1 MSMLN
6 FKHGLYGN
14 LFNADGSNKVAI
26 ANGTIYVT
34 TDEKAMYVDLDGKR
48 IRLSQIVNIPD
59 TQTWQNLTPPYST
72 EAFYYIV
79 DANALLKYTG
89 TAWVQINST
98 AELDALL
105 AGLGFY
111 SVAPQNPKDGDILV
125 NDDGTVSIYDSK
137 AEGTKWVS
145 YGTVGSKLIDLS
157 SRVATLETTV
167 AGHGTDITN
176 LKAKDTAL
184 EAASAETRKAVGFL
198 GKLDATPET
207 GTLGQTVL
215 VGEQVYIWLA
225 AAGET
230 PAGWQPIDSLGKRVE
245 DLKARIE
252 DVAAAAGDQ
261 TAVDNLQTQLTALG
275 NKVNDETT
283 GLAATKAIADKAA
296 SDLATY
302 VENHKD
308 DYTNAALDT
317 AIADAKKA
325 GTDAASAL
333 DAYKTT
339 NNEAMTALSNRV
351 KALEEAGYVTADG
364 KVKMTGNLDV
374 DSHKVVNLAA
384 PEAGTDAANKTYVD
398 TEVGK
403 ANTAASNAQDAAD
416 AASQAAAA
424 AKTQADKGV
433 EDAAAALAEAQKKTT
448 MADVEAKGY
457 AVAET
462 VNGQFSTLKGNYEGT
477 LADLNTAAGNAQTT
491 ATNAANAAA
500 AITEGATAKTLK
512 ELEEQISGISG
523 NIDDLDKTFAKDT
536 DVENAINDV
545 LGYNEGENPTVFDG
559 TIKGAYDAAGTAA
572 ETATTA
578 KNDAKTANDAI
589 ALIKDG
595 TTIDS
600 FADVESAI
608 NNLDNTYATDDEL
621 AAEKSNILG
630 EYTDGETKKAYT
642 GTVGAIYDQAVTNA
656 ANITSVDGRV
666 TELKTQIEGALQA
679 ADAMVYKG
687 TVSTATGE
695 TGLPTTDVEKGWTY
709 KVTQDI
715 SKSAFTEAGISVNW
729 ATTTSENPK
738 DEYYVRAG
746 DLFIATGTEVDGKLT
761 SITWDH
767 VPAGYNADYV
777 PTMSTSVTNGVAKI
791 ELTSAHAADNEKGD
805 LGSFQ
810 VSAAANS
817 AVTVSVAEGNNIA
830 IGMTWGTF

>member
-14 LFNADGSNKVAI
+14 LFNTDGSNKVAI
-26 ANGTIYVT
+26 SNGTIYVT

-48 IRLSQIVNIPD
+48 IRLSQIVNIP
-59 TQTWQNLTPPYST
+59 TTAEWQQLKPPFSK
-72 EAFYYIV
+72 EAFYYIL
-79 DANALLKYTG
+79 DANALLKFNG
-89 TAWVQINST
+89 TDWIQINST

-125 NDDGTVSIYDSK
+125 NEDGTVSIYDSK
-137 AEGTKWVS
+137 VEGTKWVS

-176 LKAKDTAL
+176 LKTRATNIETA
-184 EAASAETRKAVGFL
+184 AAETRKAVGFL
-198 GKLDATPET
+198 GKMDVTPAT
-207 GTLGQTVL
+207 GNLGETVL
-215 VGEQVYIWLA
+215 VGDQVYIWLA
-225 AAGET
+225 EEGET
-230 PAGWQPIDSLGKRVE
+230 PAGWQPISSLGGRVE
-245 DLKARIE
+245 ELKARIE
-252 DVAAAAGDQ
+252 EVALTAGDQ
-261 TAVDNLQTQLTALG
+261 TAVDKLQENLTALA
-275 NKVNDETT
+275 NKVNNEET

-308 DYTNAALDT
+308 DYTNTALDT

-325 GTDAASAL
+325 GTDAAKAL
-333 DAYKTT
+333 DDYKTA
-339 NNEAMTALSNRV
+339 NNEAMTALGNRV
-351 KALEEAGYVTADG
+351 TALETAGYVKADG
-364 KVKMTGNLDV
+364 TVTMSGSLNAGT
-374 DSHKVVNLAA
+374 HKIINVGA
-384 PEAGTDAANKTYVD
+384 PEAEGDAANKKYVD
-398 TEVGK
+398 DSVKVAKDQADKGV
-403 ANTAASNAQDAAD
+403 AD
-416 AASQAAAA
+416 AAKAAQAAAA
-424 AKTQADKGV
+424 ADAKGAQGITN
-433 EDAAAALAEAQKKTT
+433 AAAALAEAQKKTT
-448 MADVEAKGY
+448 MAEVEAKGY

-462 VNGQFSTLKGNYEGT
+462 VNGQFSTLKGSYEGT

-500 AITEGATAKTLK
+500 AITEGAKAKTLK

-523 NIDDLDKTFAKDT
+523 NIDDLDKTFAKDV

-608 NNLDNTYATDDEL
+608 NNLDNTYATDDAL
-621 AAEKSNILG
+621 ATEKSNILG

-642 GTVGAIYDQAVTNA
+642 GTVGSVYDKAVQNA
-656 ANITSVDGRV
+656 ANITTVDGRV
-666 TELKTQIEGALQA
+666 TALKTQVEGALQA

-687 TVSTATGE
+687 TISAATDLPATAQ
-695 TGLPTTDVEKGWTY
+695 KGWTY
-709 KVTQDI
+709 KVTTDI
-715 SKSAFTEAGISVNW
+715 AKANFSGITVNW
-729 ATTTSENPK
+729 ATVSESPK
-738 DEYYVRAG
+738 DELYVRAG
-746 DLFIATGTEVDGKLT
+746 DLFIATGEEDATTGNIT

-767 VPAGYNADYV
+767 IPAGYNADYV
-777 PTMSTSVTNGVAKI
+777 PTMSTSVSNGVAKI
-791 ELTSAHAADNEKGD
+791 ELTSAHAATNEKGD

>member
-89 TAWVQINST
+89 TTWVQINST

-176 LKAKDTAL
+176 LKAKDIAL
-184 EAASAETRKAVGFL
+184 EAASADTRKAVGFL
-198 GKLDATPET
+198 GKLDATPDT
-207 GTLGQTVL
+207 GNLGETVL
-215 VGEQVYIWLA
+215 VDGQVYIWLA

-261 TAVDNLQTQLTALG
+261 TAVENLQTQLTTLS

-325 GTDAASAL
+325 GTDAANAL

-351 KALEEAGYVTADG
+351 KALEDAGYVTADG

-424 AKTQADKGV
+424 ADAKGAQGIA
-433 EDAAAALAEAQKKTT
+433 DAAAALAKANEKTT
-448 MADVEAKGY
+448 MAEVEAKGY

-491 ATNAANAAA
+491 ATNAAAAAA
-500 AITEGATAKTLK
+500 AITDGATAKTIK
-512 ELEEQISGISG
+512 
-523 NIDDLDKTFAKDT
+523 
-536 DVENAINDV
+536 DVEDR
-545 LGYNEGENPTVFDG
+545 
-559 TIKGAYDAAGTAA
+559 IKLIEDANK
-572 ETATTA
+572 E
-578 KNDAKTANDAI
+578 
-589 ALIKDG
+589 
-595 TTIDS
+595 
-600 FADVESAI
+600 
-608 NNLDNTYATDDEL
+608 LDNTFATDDEL
-621 AAEKSNILG
+621 DAKETSILGTVTDEETGETSNFKGTVKGAYNAAEV
-630 EYTDGETKKAYT
+630 AA
-642 GTVGAIYDQAVTNA
+642 GAA
-656 ANITSVDGRV
+656 A
-666 TELKTQIEGALQA
+666 A
-679 ADAMVYKG
+679 ADAKG
-687 TVSTATGE
+687 AQGIADAAAALAE
-695 TGLPTTDVEKGWTY
+695 AQKKTTMADVEAKGY
-709 KVTQDI
+709 
-715 SKSAFTEAGISVNW
+715 
-729 ATTTSENPK
+729 
-738 DEYYVRAG
+738 
-746 DLFIATGTEVDGKLT
+746 ATGTELTNAVAAARGETTETVASVDAKVDGHATRLADLEKGVDDLEKDLLSKVQTADAMIYRGTVANESELATKSEALGGAGIGDTYKATAEFTMTNGTKVNIGDLLIASGTEENGVIT
-761 SITWDH
+761 SATLAWDH
-767 VPAGYNADYV
+767 VPSGYVANYN
-777 PTMSTSVTNGVAKI
+777 PTLSAVTSATNVVDVN
-791 ELTSAHAADNEKGD
+791 LTSAHAAEGTSGD
-805 LGSFQ
+805 LGDFQ
-810 VSAAANS
+810 ISADAGS
-817 AVTVSVAEGNNIA
+817 AVTVRVAEGNNIA